1 MLIII
6 ASICTA
12 FKHREP
18 CLILKNPVDNSPVH
32 LVSFVGTFVGIESKQ
47 TELKTKQ

>member
-1 MLIII
+1 M
-6 ASICTA
+6 
-12 FKHREP
+12 
-18 CLILKNPVDNSPVH
+18 LKNPVDNSPVH